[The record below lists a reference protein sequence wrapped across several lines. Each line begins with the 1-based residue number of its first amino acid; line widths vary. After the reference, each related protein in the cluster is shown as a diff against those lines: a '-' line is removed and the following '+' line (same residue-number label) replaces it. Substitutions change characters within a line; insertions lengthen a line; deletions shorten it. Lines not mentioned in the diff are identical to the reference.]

1 MKKSIF
7 IMLTVALFA
16 ACKGNVSESEKDAA
30 RMYIGD
36 AIEVT
41 NNILG
46 GEQIDFMT
54 YCDMVEFR
62 NDNVYYNYTVD
73 EDYTTM
79 DNIRNNINVVKE
91 QLEQH
96 FDNNQ
101 DAKELSDMLAK
112 LNGKYVFRYTG
123 NKSGE
128 QVSFEIKP

>member
-36 AIEVT
+36 AIEVA
-41 NNILG
+41 NDMIG
-46 GEQIDFMT
+46 GKQIDFMT
-54 YCDMVEFR
+54 YCDMVEFI
-62 NDNVYYNYTVD
+62 NDNVYCYYTVD

-91 QLEQH
+91 QLEQY
-96 FDNNQ
+96 FDINQ

-112 LNGKYVFRYTG
+112 LNGKFVYRYTG